1 MDQDDIMAK
10 LVNDGVRLSTGK
22 ATKIKLV
29 EDDDEKPTYKIKFEL
44 MDVGIYNMV
53 HFTEEN
59 LKFMVSEFNRDKNG
73 VVFHGLDHSWD
84 TLDQIG
90 KVYELQLEGKGKKTK
105 VFALSELYKETPA
118 QRHSHTIFKQGLLK
132 FVSGT
137 WFPTKYAWNDEEN
150 HIDIEEPK
158 LREMSSTPMPAKEDA
173 KQKEILNSLNHAPN
187 IVEELDM
194 ADETPEPEQPSPE
207 GDKVVEQSA
216 ELTTLKKEMQAEL
229 EATKTARQG
238 LEQAT
243 AEMQSQIAD
252 TKRASLLEGA
262 KELGLSEESIAE
274 DKTNDEIEFA
284 LKVAKEVRMKL
295 LEERDPTI
303 QLGGEDGT
311 ALQDGS
317 PEMIVKLEK
326 EFFDWGDLDQQ
337 ELVV

>member
-1 MDQDDIMAK
+1 MDKDDIMNT
-10 LVNDGVRLSTGK
+10 LGNDGIRLSTGK
-22 ATKIKLV
+22 ATHVELV
-29 EDDDEKPTYKIKFEL
+29 EDDEEKPTYKIKFEL
-44 MDVGIYNMV
+44 MDVGVYNIV

-90 KVYELQLEGKGKKTK
+90 KIYELQLEGKGKRTK

-118 QRHSHTIFKQGLLK
+118 QIHSHTLFKQGLLK

-137 WFPTKYAWNDEEN
+137 WFPTKYSWNEKEN

-187 IVEELDM
+187 MEESNMTEDNQ
-194 ADETPEPEQPSPE
+194 DNNEPSRE
-207 GDKVVEQSA
+207 GEDVVEQSA
-216 ELTTLKKEMQAEL
+216 ELTALKKEMQAEI
-229 EATKTARQG
+229 EATKKVRES

-243 AEMQSQIAD
+243 ADLQSGIAD

-274 DKTNDEIEFA
+274 DKSNDEIEFA

-326 EFFDWGDLDQQ
+326 EYFDWGDLNQQ